1 MVCGRQCAVCC
12 CTLSIFGILVLMG
25 MGSMLASGDP
35 YIGGHHLV
43 ATAEDREKRAA
54 ACYSAA
60 GFYVV
65 TLLLSGVC
73 WFRGSQQAK
82 KEAERLD

>member
-1 MVCGRQCAVCC
+1 VVA
-12 CTLSIFGILVLMG
+12 
-25 MGSMLASGDP
+25 DP
-35 YIGGHHLV
+35 
-43 ATAEDREKRAA
+43 EMREKRAS

-73 WFRGSQQAK
+73 WFNGAAQAK
-82 KEAERLD
+82 KEAERLQ

>member
-1 MVCGRQCAVCC
+1 MRAS
-12 CTLSIFGILVLMG
+12 TLNFLSITWTSAVV
-25 MGSMLASGDP
+25 ADP
-35 YIGGHHLV
+35 
-43 ATAEDREKRAA
+43 EMREKRAS

-73 WFRGSQQAK
+73 WFNGAAQAK
-82 KEAERLD
+82 KEAERLQ